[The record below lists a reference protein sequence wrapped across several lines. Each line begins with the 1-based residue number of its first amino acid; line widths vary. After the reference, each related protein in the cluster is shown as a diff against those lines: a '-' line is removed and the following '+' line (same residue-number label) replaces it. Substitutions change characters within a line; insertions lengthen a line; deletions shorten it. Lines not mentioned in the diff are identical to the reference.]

1 MEKWDFPNSDFSF
14 APVPLSFF
22 SQDAAGFK
30 GWEFPQLISSWDTCW
45 DPALAWASGR
55 VVPRCPGDCGWKRAL
70 PTLDMA
76 DGRKVLDDQP
86 QKMGSIEMTFQSH
99 FKSGLGPRET
109 DRPSGKIC
117 VSRSCEYDETISNM
131 WVRARTTAKS
141 DVHPNV
147 DDTWWFL
154 GWVPFYPVQWCPP
167 PLEIS
172 RWLHIHHESSLRCL
186 CIYIYIHIV
195 HR

>member
-1 MEKWDFPNSDFSF
+1 M
-14 APVPLSFF
+14 
-22 SQDAAGFK
+22 
-30 GWEFPQLISSWDTCW
+30 
-45 DPALAWASGR
+45 
-55 VVPRCPGDCGWKRAL
+55 VPRCPGDCGWKRAL

-147 DDTWWFL
+147 DDTW
-154 GWVPFYPVQWCPP
+154 
-167 PLEIS
+167 
-172 RWLHIHHESSLRCL
+172 
-186 CIYIYIHIV
+186 
-195 HR
+195 